1 MAKKGM
7 GGSRGTLHYA
17 PTRCLPVGARLK
29 CIDNTGAKE
38 LELVSVSGHTTT
50 LSRYPAGGIGD
61 LIIVSVKKGTPDMR
75 RQILRA
81 VIVRQAKEYRRENGM
96 RVKFEDNAA
105 VLVTEEGVPR
115 GSEIRGVI
123 AREAVQRWPRLGGIA
138 SAVA

>member
-7 GGSRGTLHYA
+7 GGTRGTLHYA
-17 PTRCLPVGARLK
+17 PIRCLPLGARLR
-29 CIDNTGAKE
+29 CVDNTGAKE
-38 LELVSVSGHTTT
+38 IELVAVVGYKTT
-50 LSRYPAGGIGD
+50 LNRYASAGVGD
-61 LIIVSVKKGTPDMR
+61 MVVVSVKKGTPEMR

-81 VIVRQAKEYRRENGM
+81 IVVRQTKEYRRDSGL

-105 VLVTEEGVPR
+105 VLVAEDGTPR
-115 GSEIRGVI
+115 GSEIRGVV

>member
-1 MAKKGM
+1 LPKKGM
-7 GGSRGTLHYA
+7 GGSRGTVHYA
-17 PTRCLPVGARLK
+17 PVRALPLGSRLR

-38 LELVSVSGHTTT
+38 LEIISVSGDKATRR
-50 LSRYPAGGIGD
+50 RYPSGGVGD
-61 LIIVSVKKGTPDMR
+61 MIIVSVKKGTPDMR

-81 VIVRQAKEYRRENGM
+81 IIVRQRKEYRRDNGM

-105 VLVTEEGVPR
+105 VLVTEEGIPR
-115 GSEIRGVI
+115 GSEIRGVV

>member
-7 GGSRGTLHYA
+7 GGTRGTLHYV
-17 PTRCLPVGARLK
+17 PTRCLPLGARLK

-38 LELVSVSGHTTT
+38 VELVAVIGYKTS
-50 LSRYPAGGIGD
+50 LNRYPSAGVGD
-61 LIIVSVKKGTPDMR
+61 LVIVSVKKGTPDMR

-81 VIVRQAKEYRRENGM
+81 VVVRQKKEYRRPSGM

-123 AREAVQRWPRLGGIA
+123 AREAVQRWPRLGTIA
-138 SAVA
+138 SAIA

>member
-1 MAKKGM
+1 VAKKGM
-7 GGSRGTLHYA
+7 GGSRGTLHYS
-17 PTRCLPVGARLK
+17 PTRSLPVGARLK

-38 LELVSVSGHTTT
+38 LEVVAVAGQKTT
-50 LSRYPAGGIGD
+50 LSRYPSTGVGD
-61 LIIVSVKKGTPDMR
+61 MIIVSVKKGTPDMR

-81 VIVRQAKEYRRENGM
+81 VVVRQAKEYRRANGM

-105 VLVTEEGVPR
+105 VLVTEEGIPR